1 MLHGHLPKPNKQKAK
16 EALEDFF
23 VLIIFLFAAK
33 VTFKPISPQLLQDPA
48 SNLHHWR
55 GPQVR
60 ARFFL
65 PFTSLSLT
73 THHTDSKQDAL
84 VAVTDSCLISS
95 RHGRWQQR
103 RTQGPGR
110 QQVGIPQQPS
120 SIRKHHTLYSLL
132 LQFLLKSSHLY
143 FASTFATSNLFSHE
157 TFCFIITTCL
167 HFLDCHILFVL
178 FTQFGKKTP
187 PPFPFRFL
195 FLYLELSAKIPHE
208 DFAFIA
214 AVYFYLAILY
224 PAKCSPPK
232 PQCHLFSPLASAS
245 FHF

>member
-178 FTQFGKKTP
+178 FYTVWEKNPSTL
-187 PPFPFRFL
+187 PFQIL
-195 FLYLELSAKIPHE
+195 ISLSG
-208 DFAFIA
+208 AFC
-214 AVYFYLAILY
+214 
-224 PAKCSPPK
+224 KNSP
-232 PQCHLFSPLASAS
+232 
-245 FHF
+245 